1 MSRIGPGSVS
11 PPRQVTVY
19 SVRAV
24 QYLYNTY
31 VECISERMGGAQELR
46 DSWLHD
52 QALSIHDKVSLE
64 ISLFDCC
71 LLQEILRKK
80 AFLNPY

>member
-64 ISLFDCC
+64 ISFLIVAFCRRFY
-71 LLQEILRKK
+71 IRKH
-80 AFLNPY
+80 F